1 MSTSRHFPKHA
12 RQRFAELLLRQ
23 IYELGGQHRYIPVA
37 ELEDEL
43 GLEPELILQLCGT
56 RLLGEI
62 QVSDRLTADVD
73 DSCALNSPME
83 RLWLRQCY
91 SEPHVRIRPAAVRLT
106 EDELLQR
113 K

>member
-23 IYELGGQHRYIPVA
+23 IYELGGRHRYISVA
-37 ELEDEL
+37 ELEDSL
-43 GLEPELILQLCGT
+43 GLEPDLILQLCST

-62 QVSDRLTADVD
+62 QISERLLTDVD

-91 SEPHVRIRPAAVRLT
+91 AEPHVRIRPAAVRMT
-106 EDELLQR
+106 EEELLQR